1 MNTEHLHKKAARSP
15 RRSMQ
20 SAERSTKFVIED
32 LRRRISSQE
41 LLPGSRI
48 PEEDLAAAYEI
59 PRAKVREVLAV
70 LEDRGLV
77 ERIPNKGAVVS
88 TVDMETT
95 YRLYEVREALD
106 TLIVRLA
113 MRNAKTEDWAAM
125 GDLLGP
131 NFEESLRQGDI
142 AAHVAMIMEFR
153 DRLKDIAG
161 NPILSDLIER
171 IYDRTRVTMRR
182 VALLPGRAEMGIRQ
196 YRDLFQAM
204 QSGDMV
210 AADRRVQELNE
221 SAREYIE
228 RYKNYVL

>member
-1 MNTEHLHKKAARSP
+1 MENRIKNLLKAGPKPARAAAQST
-15 RRSMQ
+15 RSII
-20 SAERSTKFVIED
+20 AD

-48 PEEDLAAAYEI
+48 PEEDLAASYGV

-88 TVDMETT
+88 SVDMETT

-106 TLIVRLA
+106 TLTVRLA
-113 MRNAKTEDWAAM
+113 MRNASDDDWQEMAN
-125 GDLLGP
+125 LLGSG
-131 NFEESLRQGDI
+131 FEESLRQGDI
-142 AAHVAMIMEFR
+142 ATHVAAIMTFR
-153 DRLKDIAG
+153 DRLKEIAG

-171 IYDRTRVTMRR
+171 VYDRTRVTMRR
-182 VALLPGRAEMGIRQ
+182 VALLPGRAEMGIHQ
-196 YRDLFQAM
+196 YRDLLQAM
-204 QSGDMV
+204 QSGDMA

-221 SAREYIE
+221 SAREYME